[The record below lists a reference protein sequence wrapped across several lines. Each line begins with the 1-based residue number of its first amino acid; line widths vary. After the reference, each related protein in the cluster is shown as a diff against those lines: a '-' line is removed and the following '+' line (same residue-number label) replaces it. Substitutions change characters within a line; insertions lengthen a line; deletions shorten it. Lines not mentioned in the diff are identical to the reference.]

1 MGEVP
6 IYKIGNDDHTHYVE
20 VVELRERNS
29 YDASKPHKHEYLEL
43 FVFTNGAGFHE
54 IDFKDY
60 PIESVSVHFVFP
72 NQTHKVKRE
81 LNTNGHVI
89 LMSKEYF
96 SDADYDLY
104 VQFFHSFYLEPT
116 LLLDPKVFNRVLDI
130 IQDVKHELI
139 AQSPLYRSVVKNYV
153 QLLIK
158 LFLRHQWAASSDLS
172 QKDADFKLFMD
183 LLILM
188 EDNYKKHLPVSFYSD
203 DLQVSIKKLNAI
215 CKKYGSGSCLHVL
228 HDRLVLEAKKL
239 LVYENRSVKT
249 VMLDLNYKDSA
260 YFNRFFKSKT
270 GISPSAYQRGEVKK
284 YHN

>member
-6 IYKIGNDDHTHYVE
+6 VYKIGDEKHSHYVE

-43 FVFTNGAGFHE
+43 FIFTKGDGFHE

-60 PIESVSVHFVFP
+60 SIESHSIHFVFP

-81 LNTNGHVI
+81 LNTNGHVM

-96 SDADYDLY
+96 TDADYDLY

-116 LLLDPKVFNRVLDI
+116 LSVDQKVFNRVLGI
-130 IQDVKHELI
+130 IEDVKDELKT
-139 AQSPLYRSVVKNYV
+139 QSPLYKSVVKDYV

-158 LFLRHQWAASSDLS
+158 LFLRYQWSESSNLS
-172 QKDADFKLFMD
+172 EKDADFKLYMD

-188 EDNYKKHLPVSFYSD
+188 EDNYKKHLPVSFYSE

-228 HDRLVLEAKKL
+228 HERLVLEAKKL
-239 LVYENRSVKT
+239 LVHENRTVKT

-270 GISPSAYQRGEVKK
+270 GISPSAYQRKEVKK